1 MSAAPRRLPEEPAG
15 GPAGA
20 QELLAAW
27 EREYEAGTPAAEP
40 QPTAVVVLGNESRQ
54 PDGSYRISAACL
66 RLVREAER
74 LAALQGVRAVVFTG
88 RTRGT
93 GPSEA
98 EQMRDVW
105 DGPAGVEVVVE
116 PTAARTAENASRTLP
131 LLAERGVGRALVVCT
146 PFHRHRTRYF
156 FSRLYAAAGVET
168 EMHAVPV
175 ARSARALAWELGALP
190 ACRRHLRA
198 ARTELAGKGFR

>member
-1 MSAAPRRLPEEPAG
+1 M
-15 GPAGA
+15 
-20 QELLAAW
+20 W
-27 EREYEAGTPAAEP
+27 EREIERVAPAGEPAL
-40 QPTAVVVLGNESRQ
+40 TAVVVLGNESRERH
-54 PDGSYRISAACL
+54 GSYRISTACV

-74 LAALQGVRAVVFTG
+74 LATEAGVRAVVFTG

-131 LLAERGVGRALVVCT
+131 LLAERRIGRALVVCT
-146 PFHRHRTRYF
+146 AFHRHRTRYF
-156 FSRLYAAAGVET
+156 FSRLYAAAGIET
-168 EMHAVPV
+168 EMHPV
-175 ARSARALAWELGALP
+175 AVARTARALAWELGAL
-190 ACRRHLRA
+190 AVCRHQLRV
-198 ARTELAGKGFR
+198 ARSELARKGLA